1 MPLITTLIPAYKKDF
16 LGEVFSGLARQS
28 FKDFQVI
35 LSDDSPDAEITRLLR
50 DGHFGTSVQQLQ
62 ITVVRGPCN
71 ARRNHERLIELW
83 AGQTPLVHFHL
94 DDDLIY
100 PEFYRHHVEAHATGR
115 FSVSITPR
123 WLGSTAGK
131 PAWTLPLPD
140 FIEASPLHRVAVDV
154 DTLIRS
160 TVPKGENWVGELNNL
175 VFAADAMARYPYPPA
190 DGLSYYGLM
199 DIGAVIE
206 AVKLAPAVF
215 IRDHQSLFR
224 QHDEQ
229 STRSVGTHSHRIAM
243 LVWAAMALHAWQ
255 EQRLSAAEAVQGVS
269 LAVRRCLALY
279 GEGDPVMDTFYGL
292 VQQHG
297 ASLPQLHQAFTQFW
311 LGLLSSHPSTRA
323 ATGLQATAPAPAAE
337 ALA

>member
-16 LGEVFSGLARQS
+16 LGEVFAGLARQS

-35 LSDDSPDAEITRLLR
+35 LSDDSPQAEITRLIR
-50 DGHFGTSVQQLQ
+50 DGHYGPAVRQLQ
-62 ITVVRGPCN
+62 LTVVRGPCN
-71 ARRNHERLIELW
+71 ARRNHECLLERW

-100 PEFYRHHVEAHATGR
+100 PEFYRQHVEAHATGR

-123 WLGSTAGK
+123 WLGPATGK
-131 PAWTLPLPD
+131 PSWSLPLPD
-140 FIEASPLHRVAVDV
+140 FIEASPLHRVVVDA

-175 VFAADAMARYPYPPA
+175 VFAADAMARYPYPPS

-215 IRDHQSLFR
+215 IRDYQSFFR

-255 EQRLSAAEAVQGVS
+255 EQRLSGQEAVQGVS
-269 LAVRRCLALY
+269 LTVRRCLALY
-279 GEGDPVMDTFYGL
+279 GEGDPVMDTFYRL

-311 LGLLSSHPSTRA
+311 LTLLASHPSTSAPTKA
-323 ATGLQATAPAPAAE
+323 ATPLASMPAA

>member
-16 LGEVFSGLARQS
+16 LGEVFNGLANQS
-28 FKDFQVI
+28 FKNFQVI
-35 LSDDSPDAEITRLLR
+35 VSDDSPRAEITHLIR
-50 DGHFGTSVQQLQ
+50 DGHYGAAIQQLHV
-62 ITVVRGPCN
+62 TVVRGPCN
-71 ARRNHERLIELW
+71 ARRNHEQLIEMW
-83 AGQTPLVHFHL
+83 DRKTPLVHFHL

-123 WLGSTAGK
+123 WLGPASGK
-131 PAWTLPLPD
+131 PTWTLPLPD
-140 FIEASPLHRVAVDV
+140 FIEASPLHHVPVDA

-160 TVPKGENWVGELNNL
+160 TVAKGENWVGELNNL
-175 VFAADAMARYPYPPA
+175 VFAADAIARYPYPPA

-206 AVKLAPAVF
+206 AVKIAPAVF
-215 IRDHQSLFR
+215 IRNHQSLFR

-255 EQRLSAAEAVQGVS
+255 EQRLSAQEAVQGVS
-269 LAVRRCLALY
+269 LTVRRCLALY
-279 GEGDPVMDTFYGL
+279 GKGDTVMDTFYGL
-292 VQQHG
+292 VQQQG
-297 ASLPQLHQAFTQFW
+297 TSLPQLHQAFTHFW
-311 LGLLSSHPSTRA
+311 LTLLASHPSTTA
-323 ATGLQATAPAPAAE
+323 AAEQPASAAPAAA

>member
-16 LGEVFSGLARQS
+16 LGEVFGGLARQS

-35 LSDDSPDAEITRLLR
+35 VSDDSPKAEITRLIR
-50 DGHFGTSVQQLQ
+50 DGHYGPAVQQLQ

-71 ARRNHERLIELW
+71 ARRNHERLIDLW

-115 FSVSITPR
+115 YSVSITPR
-123 WLGSTAGK
+123 WLGPANGK

-140 FIEASPLHRVAVDV
+140 FVEASPLHRVPVDAE
-154 DTLIRS
+154 LMFRS
-160 TVPKGENWVGELNNL
+160 TVPRGENWVGELNNL
-175 VFAADAMARYPYPPA
+175 VFSAEAALAFPRPPA
-190 DGLSYYGLM
+190 QGLSYYGLM
-199 DIGAVIE
+199 DISAVLE
-206 AVKLAPAVF
+206 AVKLAPAIFV
-215 IRDHQSLFR
+215 RDHQSLFR

-229 STRSVGTHSHRIAM
+229 NTRSVGTHGHRVCM

-255 EQRLSAAEAVQGVS
+255 EQRLSAQEAVQGVS

-279 GEGDPVMDTFYGL
+279 GEGDPVMDAFYSL
-292 VQQHG
+292 VQEHG
-297 ASLPQLHQAFTQFW
+297 TSLPQLHQAFTRFW
-311 LGLLSSHPSTRA
+311 LGLLASHPSTTA
-323 ATGLQATAPAPAAE
+323 AAKQPAAATAPAAA